1 MLVAEL
7 MTVRCHVSQC
17 TFVLCGGQDE
27 EAHVELMAW
36 EQDKET
42 RYQRRGCTLSDFGTC
57 HPPCPIFKVRT
68 EMYNSHPG
76 RNSCSDLFKK

>member
-27 EAHVELMAW
+27 EAQFELMAR

-42 RYQRRGCTLSDFGTC
+42 RYQRRGCTLSDFLVPVTLSAQ
-57 HPPCPIFKVRT
+57 FLK
-68 EMYNSHPG
+68 
-76 RNSCSDLFKK
+76 